1 MSKIPVQFTSLEH
14 YSNWIKAALVPGQTV
29 ILITPE
35 RWESLNLDLY
45 SDSLYGSY
53 IYAINVG
60 YSGVKAAGEEALKY
74 VPKASLIIFIE
85 NRPHNELTKLL
96 RDAEVPVIHLTN
108 VATSTNKAFMVTVY
122 EGVSSSGYSTVVQYL
137 DELNSVLST
146 TLHPNK
152 IKTVT
157 HIRGLFGKV
166 KADWRKTW
174 YPLVPARRRS
184 RIYKWLKKDHY
195 KWKA

>member
-1 MSKIPVQFTSLEH
+1 
-14 YSNWIKAALVPGQTV
+14 
-29 ILITPE
+29 
-35 RWESLNLDLY
+35 
-45 SDSLYGSY
+45 
-53 IYAINVG
+53 
-60 YSGVKAAGEEALKY
+60 LKY

-85 NRPHNELTKLL
+85 NRPHNELTKLV

-146 TLHPNK
+146 TLQPNK

-166 KADWRKTW
+166 KAD
-174 YPLVPARRRS
+174 
-184 RIYKWLKKDHY
+184 
-195 KWKA
+195 